1 MLGAVRFQ
9 HIKDLSLEVC
19 DEMKRIEELS
29 DTIETLKS
37 LDESIADLRSKLGME
52 NKLAYYEDIEI
63 SKAQRLIKARKGT
76 LDILK
81 KKLSHKVE
89 SRPT

>member
-1 MLGAVRFQ
+1 MLGPVRFQ

-19 DEMKRIEELS
+19 NEMKKNEEMRESFEL
-29 DTIETLKS
+29 LQG
-37 LDESIADLRSKLGME
+37 LDESIADVRSKLGME
-52 NKLAYYEDIEI
+52 NKPTSYDNIDFVK
-63 SKAQRLIKARKGT
+63 SQRLIKARKGT

-89 SRPT
+89 SAK